1 MYTNTVLNYT
11 SFLNESKSSDE
22 VKIIIFTGR
31 AKGSPTTKAFE
42 EVCKE
47 RGIECYV
54 VDINNALLE
63 KVYNGHLIIYQGK
76 RILIDPDTTAI
87 IPRRGVIENSHTR
100 RLFAQ
105 LEKSR
110 YFITNSLE
118 SINVCENKYITAQIL
133 EEHGLPVPKYSL
145 VPDETFLDTALDLIG
160 GEFPLILKLISGTQG
175 IGVSI
180 VDSYASL
187 KSVYQ
192 TIKKLNPQSEILIQQ
207 KIDSDYDIRIQTL
220 VKKFNPIKEKKN
232 NKIVLGSMMR
242 KKIKGDFRTN
252 YSLGGEVD
260 KYELDENDKSDKELL
275 NLAFEA
281 TTAVGCHW
289 SGVDIIIDKKT
300 KKPYILEVN
309 SSPGT
314 EGISKVLGEPIV
326 SKIVDYVI
334 DKSNWS
340 YYNLEVGYL
349 EQIEIPGL
357 GAMVAKFDTG
367 NSSKSCSIHAD
378 KIEEKDGK
386 LIWTVRGKTFVN
398 DIIDYSKTEVG
409 HVIHNRP
416 IIKLDVTFN
425 DVLIKDVKVS
435 PTNRKTK
442 TTPLLMNRA
451 FMRRVGI
458 VVNAN
463 KAFVI
468 TDEPEDFDQKAD
480 SFKD

>member
-1 MYTNTVLNYT
+1 MHIGSVLNYT
-11 SFLNESKSSDE
+11 SFLNESKSNSD
-22 VKIIIFTGR
+22 VKIVILTGR
-31 AKGSPTTKAFE
+31 AKGSSTTKSFE
-42 EVCKE
+42 QVCKE

-54 VDINNALLE
+54 VDVNNTLLE
-63 KVYNGHLIIYQGK
+63 KVYNGHLIIYKGQ

-87 IPRRGVIENSHTR
+87 IPRRGVIENSHTK

-110 YFITNSLE
+110 YFITNSLD

-220 VKKFNPIKEKKN
+220 VKKFNPLKEKKG
-232 NKIVLGSMMR
+232 NKVILGSMMR
-242 KKIKGDFRTN
+242 KKVKNDFRTN

-260 KYELDENDKSDKELL
+260 KYELKEDSYKELME
-275 NLAFEA
+275 LAFDA

-326 SKIVDYVI
+326 SKIVDYVT

-349 EQIEIPGL
+349 EQVEIPGL
-357 GAMVAKFDTG
+357 GNLVAKFDTG

-378 KIEEKDGK
+378 KMEEKDGK
-386 LIWTVRGKTFVN
+386 LIWTVMGKTFVN

-409 HVIHNRP
+409 HVMHERP
-416 IIKLDVTFN
+416 IIKMDVNFN
-425 DVLIKDVKVS
+425 DVLIKDVRVS
-435 PTNRKTK
+435 PTNRKNK

-463 KAFVI
+463 KAFVV
-468 TDEPEDFDQKAD
+468 TEEPEDFKPA
-480 SFKD
+480 K